1 MTPLDGRGYGYGA
14 RRLALLAPLSALG
27 LACVAAA
34 FATASGCTWDYTA
47 QTTTDDA
54 TTDGELDTPSFPD
67 TYTLPDG
74 RVCSGHDED
83 QDGVPDECDNCP
95 NVFNPDQEVGSATA
109 VGARCAPAKAFIAAP
124 SRLLFDPFTSL
135 DNWKLFG
142 SGSGVF
148 SLGPEGDS
156 LVGGSL
162 GEELPFV
169 VGSVGAGASAAVATT
184 TMTIV
189 DEATTAPFGSA
200 GLLLRVSSDAAK
212 KFYLCAVSYRNG
224 FALARAPDGGCNGG
238 LCAPLTFSMPPGDGG
253 TPVPAQLPIPA
264 DIPHKLGDTIGIR
277 MSVTAS
283 MGDGGIL
290 GDIECRVFDP
300 KRPETLTST
309 DSKYAL
315 KATAGGLRWFPAG
328 EVGLYSQRARAVFGS
343 IDVLRGP

>member
-1 MTPLDGRGYGYGA
+1 M
-14 RRLALLAPLSALG
+14 LAPVAALG
-27 LACVAAA
+27 LACAAA
-34 FATASGCTWDYTA
+34 TFSTASGCTWDYTA
-47 QTTTDDA
+47 QTTTEDA
-54 TTDGELDTPSFPD
+54 TDDGEPDTASLPD

-83 QDGVPDECDNCP
+83 GDGIPDECDNCP
-95 NVFNPDQEVGSATA
+95 NVANPGQEVGSATA
-109 VGARCAPAKAFIAAP
+109 VGARCAPPVAFIAAP

-142 SGSGVF
+142 AGTGVF

-156 LVGGSL
+156 LVGGGL
-162 GEELPFV
+162 GKELPFV
-169 VGSVGAGASAAVATT
+169 VGSVGAGASAVVATT
-184 TMTIV
+184 TMTIA
-189 DEATTAPFGSA
+189 DEAVEAPFGSA
-200 GLLLRVSSDAAK
+200 GLLLRVSSDASK

-224 FALARAPDGGCNGG
+224 FALARAPDGGCTGDV
-238 LCAPLTFSMPPGDGG
+238 CAPVTFTMPGDGG
-253 TPVPAQLPIPA
+253 AVPAQNPIPA

-290 GDIECRVFDP
+290 GDVECRVFDP

-315 KATAGGLRWFPAG
+315 KVTAGGLRWFPSG
-328 EVGLYSQRARAVFGS
+328 EVGLYAQRARAVFGS